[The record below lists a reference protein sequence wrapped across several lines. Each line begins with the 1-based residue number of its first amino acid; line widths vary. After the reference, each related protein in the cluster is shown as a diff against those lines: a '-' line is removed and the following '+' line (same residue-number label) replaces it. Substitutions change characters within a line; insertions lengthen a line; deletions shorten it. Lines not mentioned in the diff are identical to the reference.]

1 MRIFPKQELSGT
13 GSPAITTA
21 GGRAMRIFLKRAAPF
36 VVLVTLLAG
45 FVPAQAA
52 DSIVRVRGDVVVPVG
67 TSVDF
72 AVALGGDVLVDGSVE
87 ENAVALGGSVH
98 LGPGAVVRG
107 DVVSVGGAVT
117 RQAGARVDGQTTVVD
132 YSRVVPSFMPF
143 AHGWWHWRPWEP
155 PAVPGVIPLL
165 GLIALALLTA
175 ALAPRTVELLSS
187 AIEQG
192 PVGAFFW
199 GLLGSVSIIP
209 VAFMLL
215 ISIIGIVLIP
225 LELLSAGIAF
235 FLGYVGTSRLVGMKI
250 LAAARLEGRPMILE
264 TLLGM
269 AALWLVSQ
277 APFIGWLVMAV
288 AMIMGL
294 GAVITGLFGRLARG
308 PRQSERVEEEEIPD
322 KKKDGV

>member
-1 MRIFPKQELSGT
+1 MRSFLE
-13 GSPAITTA
+13 PAVS
-21 GGRAMRIFLKRAAPF
+21 F
-36 VVLVTLLAG
+36 VVLVILLAG
-45 FVPAQAA
+45 IVPAQAA
-52 DSIVRVRGDVVVPVG
+52 DSIVRVRGNVVVPAG

-72 AVALGGDVLVDGSVE
+72 AVALGGDVLVDGSVG
-87 ENAVALGGSVH
+87 ENAVALGGSVL

-107 DVVSVGGAVT
+107 DVVSVGGTVT

-132 YSRVVPSFMPF
+132 WSRVVPSFMPSFMPF
-143 AHGWWHWRPWEP
+143 ACGWWHWRPWEP

-165 GLIALALLTA
+165 GFLALALLTA
-175 ALAPRTVELLSS
+175 ALAPRTVDLLSS

-192 PVGAFFW
+192 PAGTFFW

-225 LELLSAGIAF
+225 LEILAAGIAF
-235 FLGYVGTSRLVGMKI
+235 FLGYVGAARLVGMKI

-277 APFIGWLVMAV
+277 APFIGWLVMVV

-308 PRQSERVEEEEIPD
+308 PRQSGPVVEEVIPD